1 MKQIIGIVIVV
12 LIMVSVNYTYAQNYA
27 FDPLLTKCVIH
38 KDDHL
43 VILDLSAEQS
53 TDCVIYYS
61 NQGFEI
67 KAILQTIMYLQK

>member
-1 MKQIIGIVIVV
+1 VAVQ
-12 LIMVSVNYTYAQNYA
+12 YY
-27 FDPLLTKCVIH
+27 
-38 KDDHL
+38 L
-43 VILDLSAEQS
+43 VQDLSAEQS